1 MPQHR
6 GVSRLTTEAAR
17 RHATSCRHHSEHTR
31 TTQERHEGED
41 TPSVCG
47 GLAALL
53 YHACVP
59 ITEATSR
66 GLSHGRVR
74 PCAIPTRRVCHSTAT
89 PRATAC
95 GRAPSPHHTCHSTRG
110 DSMRVGPTRRLK
122 WRATP
127 TSHTATHWRSVIASL
142 LRFAQP
148 SRAHVLKRLVLFA
161 PPRQVVA
168 HAHSR
173 GRPFP
178 LSLHRTTCA
187 PSHHHS
193 SMTGGPA

>member
-6 GVSRLTTEAAR
+6 GVSRLTTEAAG
-17 RHATSCRHHSEHTR
+17 RHATSCRHRSEHTR

-95 GRAPSPHHTCHSTRG
+95 GRAPSPHHTCHSTGG

-148 SRAHVLKRLVLFA
+148 SRAHVLKRHTRV
-161 PPRQVVA
+161 R
-168 HAHSR
+168 
-173 GRPFP
+173 RPVRSSPTRTRVGDHFP
-178 LSLHRTTCA
+178 SLHRTTCA
-187 PSHHHS
+187 PSRCHFP
-193 SMTGGPA
+193 MTGGPA